1 MNLSPA
7 LDFTAMARGMGV
19 SSERIEDPDLLQAAI
34 ATAFKTSAPH
44 LIEVVV
50 SGKQ

>member
-1 MNLSPA
+1 
-7 LDFTAMARGMGV
+7 MARGMGITA
-19 SSERIEDPDLLQAAI
+19 ERVEDPSALQRAVRNAV
-34 ATAFKTSAPH
+34 AKQGPH